1 MPDIS
6 PNNKPNN
13 LQGAPKTSD
22 KLIAMGTMALTNAP
36 VLGAPLLNNIN
47 PAINPSNAGG
57 IAVTLIGNGVLCFV
71 QALSALDW
79 FDDYKYAVWA
89 CIGFSV
95 IICGGL
101 YIFVLGNIELGVLN
115 TLGAMHTAATGY
127 GPFSKLGVFSR
138 PGDKPIPQE
147 ALPPSVAPITVEHAD
162 EVLVNEPNL
171 VRIPDS
177 SSTSDNSN
185 VLPNSR
191 PATPE
196 S

>member
-1 MPDIS
+1 
-6 PNNKPNN
+6 
-13 LQGAPKTSD
+13 
-22 KLIAMGTMALTNAP
+22 MGTMALTNAP

-89 CIGFSV
+89 CIGFS
-95 IICGGL
+95 ILICGGL

-115 TLGAMHTAATGY
+115 TLGSMHTAATGY

-147 ALPPSVAPITVEHAD
+147 PTPPVPITVEHAD
-162 EVLVNEPNL
+162 EVLVNEPNT

-177 SSTSDNSN
+177 SSTSSNS
-185 VLPNSR
+185 VIPPTSK
-191 PATPE
+191 PSTP
-196 S
+196 ST